1 MDRQS
6 IQRRVGS
13 MQQLAYIRPLTYSE
27 GRARGLRAYE
37 VKNGPLQYKVLA
49 DKCLDV
55 GEFSYKGINFNF
67 LSKPGLQ
74 GRNHYDTHGQEALRS
89 IMGGLFF
96 TAGLENICA
105 PCTLDDTDYP
115 MHGRIRTT
123 PAEHLC
129 ADAAWAGEDYVLRA
143 SGEMREGELFGEN
156 LVLRRSV
163 ETVYGSKTVT
173 VTDEVENQGFRDEP
187 LMLLY
192 HINIGYPLLD
202 EGTQLLAPTR
212 SVTPRDAA
220 ASGHEDRWNVM
231 DAPRDN
237 EPEYVFIHDLV
248 YDRQGNGVVCVIN
261 EKLGLGLRIAFTSA
275 NLPYFMEWK
284 STASG
289 DYVLGLEPANSS
301 VYGRPFH
308 EKEGSLHRI
317 APFAREKNVLTFT
330 VLEGEAELDAARAEI
345 AALTGQDRQAAR

>member
-1 MDRQS
+1 MDRQDLL
-6 IQRRVGS
+6 RRVGS
-13 MQQLAYIRPLTYSE
+13 MQQLAYIRPMTYSE
-27 GRARGLRAYE
+27 GRTSGLNAYE
-37 VKNGPLQYKVLA
+37 VKNGPLQYKILA
-49 DKCLDV
+49 GKCLDV
-55 GEFSYKGINFNF
+55 GEFSYKGINFSF

-105 PCTLDDTDYP
+105 PCTVDGVDYP

-123 PAEHLC
+123 PAEHLS
-129 ADAAWAGEDYVLRA
+129 ADALWEGEDYILRA

-156 LVLRRSV
+156 LVLRRSI
-163 ETVYGSKTVT
+163 ETVYGQKSITL
-173 VTDEVENQGFRDEP
+173 TDEIENQGFRPEP

-202 EGTQLLAPTR
+202 EGTELLAPTR
-212 SVTPRDAA
+212 SVTPRDGA

-237 EPEYVFIHDLV
+237 EPEYVFIHDLA
-248 YDRQGNGVVCVIN
+248 DTDDGMGVVCVLN
-261 EKLGLGLRIAFTSA
+261 EKLGLGLKIQFTRE

-308 EKEGSLHRI
+308 EREGSLHRL
-317 APFAREKNVLTFT
+317 APFAKETNVLTFT
-330 VLEGEAELDAARAEI
+330 VLEGEAELEAARREI
-345 AALTGQDRQAAR
+345 AAILTR

>member
-1 MDRQS
+1 MDRQNLL
-6 IQRRVGS
+6 RRVGS
-13 MQQLAYIRPLTYSE
+13 MQQLAYVRPMTYGE
-27 GRARGLRAYE
+27 GRTSGLKAYE

-55 GEFSYKGINFNF
+55 GEFSYKGVNFSF

-89 IMGGLFF
+89 IMGGMFF

-105 PCTLDDTDYP
+105 PCTVDGTDYP

-123 PAEHLC
+123 PAEHLS
-129 ADAAWAGEDYVLRA
+129 AGAAWEGEDYVLRV

-156 LVLRRSV
+156 LVLRRSI
-163 ETVYGSKTVT
+163 ETVYGFKTVAII
-173 VTDEVENQGFRDEP
+173 DEIENQSFREEP

-202 EGTQLLAPTR
+202 AGTELLAPTR
-212 SVTPRDAA
+212 SVVPRDEAA
-220 ASGHEDRWNVM
+220 AGHEDRWNVM
-231 DAPRDN
+231 DAPKDN
-237 EPEYVFIHDLV
+237 EPEYVFIHDLAHTK
-248 YDRQGNGVVCVIN
+248 DGRGVVCVIN
-261 EKLGLGLRIAFTSA
+261 EELGLGLKIGFTQKH
-275 NLPYFMEWK
+275 LPYFMEWK
-284 STASG
+284 SIASG

-308 EKEGSLHRI
+308 EERGDLHRL
-317 APFAREKNVLTFT
+317 APFAKEKNVLTFT
-330 VLEGEAELDAARAEI
+330 VLEGAAELEAARAEI
-345 AALTGQDRQAAR
+345 QAMLDR

>member
-1 MDRQS
+1 MDRRDLL
-6 IQRRVGS
+6 RRAGS
-13 MQQLAYIRPLTYSE
+13 MQQLAYVRPVTYGE
-27 GRARGLRAYE
+27 GRASGLKAWE

-55 GEFSYKGINFNF
+55 GEFSYKGINFSF

-105 PCTLDDTDYP
+105 PCTVDGVDYP

-123 PAEHLC
+123 PAEHLS
-129 ADAAWAGEDYVLRA
+129 ADAAWEGEDYVLRT

-156 LVLRRSV
+156 LILRRSV

-173 VTDEVENQGFRDEP
+173 VTDEIENQGFRAEP

-202 EGTQLLAPTR
+202 EGAELLAPTR
-212 SVTPRDAA
+212 SVTPRDRE
-220 ASGHEDRWNVM
+220 SEGHEDRWNVM
-231 DAPRDN
+231 DAPKDN
-237 EPEYVFIHDLV
+237 EPEYVFIHDLA
-248 YDRQGNGVVCVIN
+248 YTPEGKGVVCVLN
-261 EKLGLGLRIAFTSA
+261 GKLGLGLKIEFTRA
-275 NLPYFMEWK
+275 NLPCFMEWK

-308 EKEGSLHRI
+308 EKEGTLHRI
-317 APFAREKNVLTFT
+317 APFAREKNVLAFT
-330 VLEGEAELDAARAEI
+330 VLEGEGELKAVREEI
-345 AALTGQDRQAAR
+345 KAILNR

>member
-1 MDRQS
+1 MDRS
-6 IQRRVGS
+6 DLLRRVGS
-13 MQQLAYIRPLTYSE
+13 MQQLAYVRPVTYSE
-27 GRARGLRAYE
+27 GRTSGLKAYE

-74 GRNHYDTHGQEALRS
+74 GRNHYDTRGQEALRS

-105 PCTLDDTDYP
+105 PCTVDGVDYP

-123 PAEHLC
+123 PAEHLS
-129 ADAAWAGEDYVLRA
+129 ADARWEGEDYVLRT

-156 LVLRRSV
+156 LVLRRSI

-173 VTDEVENQGFRDEP
+173 LTDEIENQGFRDEP

-202 EGTQLLAPTR
+202 EGAELLAPTR
-212 SVTPRDAA
+212 SVTPRDEDAA
-220 ASGHEDRWNVM
+220 GHEDRWNVM
-231 DAPRDN
+231 DAPKDN
-237 EPEYVFIHDLV
+237 EPEYVFIHDLA
-248 YDRQGNGVVCVIN
+248 DTPHGTGLVCVVN
-261 EKLGLGLRIAFTSA
+261 EKLGLGLRIEFTREH
-275 NLPYFMEWK
+275 LPYFMEWK

-289 DYVLGLEPANSS
+289 DYVLGLEPSNSS

-308 EKEGSLHRI
+308 EKEGTLHRL
-317 APFAREKNVLTFT
+317 APFARETNVIRFT
-330 VLEGEAELDAARAEI
+330 VLEGAAELKAAREEI
-345 AALTGQDRQAAR
+345 AALTR

>member
-1 MDRQS
+1 MEKRELLKK
-6 IQRRVGS
+6 VGS
-13 MQQLAYIRPLTYSE
+13 FQQLASVRAITVNE
-27 GRARGLRAYE
+27 GRAQTRAVE
-37 VKNGPLQYKVLA
+37 LVNGPLRLTALA

-55 GEFSYKGINFNF
+55 AEFSYRGVNFSF

-74 GRNHYDTHGQEALRS
+74 GRNQYDTNGDEALRS

-105 PCTLDDTDYP
+105 PCTIGGRDYP

-129 ADAAWAGEDYVLRA
+129 ADARWEGEDYILEI
-143 SGEMREGELFGEN
+143 SGEMREAELFGEN
-156 LVLRRSV
+156 LVLRRRLR
-163 ETVYGSKTVT
+163 TVYGEKSFALR
-173 VTDEVENQGFRDEP
+173 DEIENQGFRDEP

-202 EGTQLLAPTR
+202 EGTRLYLPTR
-212 SVTPRDAA
+212 SVTPREELSAPQV
-220 ASGHEDRWNVM
+220 GRWNVM
-231 DAPRDN
+231 DAPKDN
-237 EPEYVFIHDLV
+237 EPEYVFIHEPIADEKGTV
-248 YDRQGNGVVCVIN
+248 RACVVN
-261 EKLGLGLRIAFTSA
+261 EKLSLGLMIAYDTA

-308 EKEGSLHRI
+308 EERGDLRRL
-317 APFAREKNVLTFT
+317 APFAKETNELRFT
-330 VLEGEAELDAARAEI
+330 VLDGEEEI
-345 AALTGQDRQAAR
+345 AAALAAVRAL